1 MYNNKIPRFHFTK
14 TLMNLRFLFIV
25 ITLKQLNLLIL
36 NNLILDL
43 KEFGQRYLFSI
54 TPNWALYR
62 NWLQT
67 SLLSAVIAKRGGRLA
82 GETLTFKCLLVART
96 CRPSA
101 VLLRR
106 GSLHLTNLVG
116 NLWEMIKCI
125 EIQVGVGRIALKK
138 ATFYRGYA

>member
-1 MYNNKIPRFHFTK
+1 
-14 TLMNLRFLFIV
+14 MNLLFLFIV

-54 TPNWALYR
+54 TPNWALYM

-82 GETLTFKCLLVART
+82 VSG
-96 CRPSA
+96 
-101 VLLRR
+101 RR
-106 GSLHLTNLVG
+106 N
-116 NLWEMIKCI
+116 
-125 EIQVGVGRIALKK
+125 
-138 ATFYRGYA
+138 FDF